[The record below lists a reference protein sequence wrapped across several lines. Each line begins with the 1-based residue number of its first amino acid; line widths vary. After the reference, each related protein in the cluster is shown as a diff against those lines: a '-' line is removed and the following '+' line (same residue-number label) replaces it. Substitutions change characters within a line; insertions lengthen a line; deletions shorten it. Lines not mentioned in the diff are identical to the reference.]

1 MKSKKILDIEEALG
15 IIWTRRERNEKNK
28 TRIKELLDKG
38 VSESVFEELL
48 QESLIRVEGEN
59 IELLPEGDDI
69 GRDVTRRHRL
79 AERLLADV
87 LEIGNE
93 EMEQTACEFE
103 HSISAGVADSIC
115 TLLGHPRMC
124 PHGCPI
130 PEGPC
135 CKKAGSHIESI
146 VAPLSSLPVGD
157 KGLVAYIVTADHP
170 HLHKLL
176 SLGIV
181 PGTEVKLHQKAPTY
195 IIKVKETQIA
205 LDKDVAGQIY
215 IRRI

>member
-59 IELLPEGDDI
+59 IELLPEGDTV

-124 PHGCPI
+124 PHGRPI

>member
-15 IIWTRRERNEKNK
+15 IIWTRRERNEKNRA
-28 TRIKELLDKG
+28 RIKEVLDQG
-38 VSESVFEELL
+38 VGEGVFEELL
-48 QESLIRVEGEN
+48 RETLIRAEGEN
-59 IELLPEGDDI
+59 IEFLPAGETI

-93 EMEQTACEFE
+93 EMEKTACEFE
-103 HSISAGVADSIC
+103 HSISADVADSIC

-124 PHGCPI
+124 PHGRPI
-130 PEGPC
+130 PEGGC
-135 CKKAGSHIESI
+135 CGKAESRIESI
-146 VAPLSSLPVGD
+146 VAPLNSLGIGE
-157 KGLVAYIVTADHP
+157 KGLVAYIITADHP

-181 PGTEVKLHQKAPTY
+181 PGTEIQLHQKAPTY
-195 IIKVKETQIA
+195 VIKVKETQIA

-215 IRRI
+215 VRRA

>member
-124 PHGCPI
+124 PHGRPI